1 MKPVIALVG
10 AFDRF
15 NFGDLLFPQVLEW
28 ALRERGVDASYRCC
42 SLRDADLRSRGGVWT
57 RPMAGLRDIELP
69 TGSAVIVAGGEVLSA
84 RWLDARLALVGPRRS
99 VATKVVARLA
109 GHGRLDRRARRRLGG
124 DRPLPWVIDA
134 ADVGHDVPVVYN
146 AVGGTGLATLPEPLR
161 QAARERLARASLL
174 AVRDP
179 ETRGAVE
186 AWGIASTLVPDTA
199 VLVSE
204 MWPADELPARA
215 SRRVRGQLARFGDG
229 FLAFQTGRYPA
240 WGQVDVMARQLRRIH
255 ADTGLGIVLLA
266 VGQASGHDDAVPLG
280 RIASRLDGVPLELIA
295 APDVPEI
302 LHAIAKA
309 RLFIGSSLHGNLTA
323 LAYGVPHVGFGERVP
338 KLDLYLRTWED
349 SGTGVAPTRRLAE
362 RAVAALGGDP
372 GWVETTRGRLATVVH
387 GHLDRVVERI
397 GP

>member
-1 MKPVIALVG
+1 MKPVVALVG

-42 SLRDADLRSRGGVWT
+42 SLREADLRSRSGVLT
-57 RPMAGLRDIELP
+57 RSLTTLREIELP

-99 VATKVVARLA
+99 VATKIIARVA
-109 GHGRLDRRARRRLGG
+109 GNEHLDRRARRELGG
-124 DRPLPWVIDA
+124 NRPLPWILDA
-134 ADVGHDVPVVYN
+134 ADIGHDVPVVYN
-146 AVGGTGLATLPEPLR
+146 AVGGTGLARLPEPLR

-179 ETRGAVE
+179 ETRGALE
-186 AWGIASTLVPDTA
+186 TWGIASTLAPDTA

-215 SRRVRGQLARFGDG
+215 SRRVREQLARLGDG
-229 FLAFQTGRYPA
+229 FVVFQAGRYPA
-240 WGQVDVMARQLRRIH
+240 WGQVDVLARQLRRIH

-280 RIASRLDGVPLELIA
+280 RIASRLDGVPLELVD

-302 LHAIAKA
+302 LYAISTA

-338 KLDLYLRTWED
+338 KLDLYLRTWEE
-349 SGTGVAPTRRLAE
+349 SGTGVAPARRLAE

-372 GWVETTRGRLATVVH
+372 GRVEATRGRLATAVH
-387 GHLDRVVERI
+387 GHFDRVASMV